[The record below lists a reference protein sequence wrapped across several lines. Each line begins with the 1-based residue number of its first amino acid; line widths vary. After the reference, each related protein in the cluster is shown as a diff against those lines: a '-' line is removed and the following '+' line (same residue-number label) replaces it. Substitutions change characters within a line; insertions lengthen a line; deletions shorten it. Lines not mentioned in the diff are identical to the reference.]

1 MRLAN
6 VDFPTSL
13 LDALRDNKLVVFAGA
28 GVSMGEPAGLPNFKG
43 LTNKIAEHC
52 PETRRKNESLEH
64 FLGRLH
70 DAGVPVH
77 HLAKENLS
85 RDDLKPTPLHQELL
99 RLYRRDAPVRLVTTN
114 FDLLFEQ
121 AAEEIFD
128 NTPQVF
134 CAPAL
139 PLGHKFNGIIHIHG
153 SVNQHDDMVLTDRDF
168 GRAYLSD
175 GQARR
180 FFLGLHNNFTV
191 LFVGYSHSDT
201 VMNYLARAL
210 PPQTTEYQRYALVPK
225 TIDTDY
231 QHWIELGVETI
242 LYPQHGNDH
251 SELDQAICLLADYM
265 RRGMVGWQREISA
278 IADKRPSELTEE
290 DEGIINHALDD
301 DTKTPFFTRNA
312 SHSDWIEWLDVR
324 EHLDRLFNDGQL
336 KESDKI
342 LSWWLADKYL
352 EDYSD
357 LIFLLIANHRTS
369 LHPTF
374 WEHIARKIGGGNDTS
389 LDTPVLSRWIALLL
403 STAPEKGHTSDDG
416 YVNTSHWLTEIAQRC
431 IPHQMIKELLS
442 IFDTM
447 IRSLLS
453 IEENHYR
460 PRHETEIDLR
470 ISLDVPLVGEYDEL
484 KEVWEKGLKP
494 HLSKIAQPLL
504 EKVIRSLESQ
514 YSFYCTWGRA
524 DRLLEPVSTRRSAI
538 ADHSQ
543 NVGGDENDVLIDAAR
558 DSLDWLAAHETDVA
572 AYWCNR
578 LVESDSPLQRR
589 LAVHSLSTRKDLTPD
604 EKIKWLLGH
613 IDLHEYSIHHEV
625 YQAMRHA
632 YPEAGVDCRANV
644 IEAVLSYRFPH
655 EEHPDKEEITAREH
669 FYWFD
674 WLHKAKEDCPLAL
687 KARNEVLMEY
697 PHFMPKKHADFTSYI
712 QPGGIDIPSHLT
724 CEDLL
729 ANPTPDKIIQFSSME
744 APVVRGE
751 IERLKRAIK
760 EDFDKGLNFTNALVE
775 AELWDSNLWR
785 DLIYTWAKMEL
796 DINKH
801 RQVLK
806 YFSRTEL
813 YSKCSYEITDGLYA
827 LVKNGGPS
835 YAVELLPQALQIAAA
850 VWESLERD
858 ISVDLKHGWY
868 NQSASYPVWGLANF
882 WLSAASLWR
891 KQQDPPPATLSEDYR
906 RPLMEIIKDSSQMG
920 GLGKS
925 ILTSQLTFL
934 LAVDEEWTQKHL
946 LPLFEL
952 DNADF
957 QAAWDGFVTTGRL
970 SPPVG
975 EALKNLFLKAVT
987 RISADLCPQRH
998 GFVECY
1004 TVMLIYVVNVV
1015 DDVLDTWIPKL
1026 FEYGRQQSEPVNREP
1041 TLLRDDNRTI
1051 PEIFTLKV
1059 GRCLKNMSDS
1069 DKEELWQNWLK
1080 KYWQNRLYGKPTPLT
1095 SDEAGLMLDWLPE
1108 LNTQFSEAVD
1118 LTIKYKQGPALK
1130 NTRIFACL
1138 ITYKTWEKYPE
1149 AVAKLLI
1156 YLWKWNVPYWYRDSV
1171 SKIIESLLESD
1182 IFSEL
1187 KQQLEDIR
1195 IQLP

>member
-6 VDFPTSL
+6 VDFPGPL
-13 LDALRDNKLVVFAGA
+13 LEALRNNKLVVFAGA
-28 GVSMGEPAGLPNFKG
+28 GVSMGKPANLPDFET
-43 LTNKIAEHC
+43 LTQKIASGTGK
-52 PETRRKNESLEH
+52 TRGKNESPDQ
-64 FLGRLH
+64 FLGRL
-70 DAGVPVH
+70 AKCGVDVYQ
-77 HLAKENLS
+77 LAKNELS
-85 RDDLKPTPLHQELL
+85 REGLKSTPLHRDLL
-99 RLYRRDAPVRLVTTN
+99 RLFREDQSIRLVTTN

-121 AAEEIFD
+121 AAEKMFG
-128 NTPQVF
+128 NTPDVF
-134 CAPAL
+134 TPRAL
-139 PLGHKFNGIIHIHG
+139 PFGHPLNGIVHVHG
-153 SVNQHDDMVLTDRDF
+153 SISDITQIVLTHSDF
-168 GRAYLSD
+168 GRAYLRERATTD
-175 GQARR
+175 
-180 FFLGLHNNFTV
+180 FLFELYKEYTV
-191 LFVGYSHSDT
+191 LFVGYSHNDT
-201 VMNYLARAL
+201 IMNYLISSL
-210 PPQTTEYQRYALVPK
+210 PRKAQSLHYALIGDRK
-225 TIDTDY
+225 DAEN
-231 QHWIELGVETI
+231 QHVVSLEIEMI
-242 LYPQHGNDH
+242 PYPQHERDY
-251 SELDQAICLLADYM
+251 SELDEAINKLADHVQ
-265 RRGMVGWQREISA
+265 RGMVGWHREISA
-278 IADKRPSELTEE
+278 IAEKRPCELNEEETGLLDYAFE
-290 DEGIINHALDD
+290 DETR
-301 DTKTPFFTRNA
+301 TKFFTKSA
-312 SHSDWIEWLDVR
+312 LHPEWIEWLDAR
-324 EHLDRLFNDGQL
+324 GNLTRLFNDGQL

-357 LIFLLIANHRTS
+357 LIFLLIANHRTR

-374 WEHIARKIGGGNDTS
+374 WQNISHKIGHSNDAS
-389 LDTPVLSRWIALLL
+389 LHTTVLSRWIALLL
-403 STAPEKGHTSDDG
+403 STVPEKGETSYG
-416 YVNTSHWLTEIAQRC
+416 EYVNTSYWLTLIAQLC
-431 IPHQMIKELLS
+431 IPHQMIKELMS
-442 IFDTM
+442 IFDSM
-447 IRSLLS
+447 IRPLLS
-453 IEENHYR
+453 IEENYYR

-470 ISLDVPLVGEYDEL
+470 ISLDVPLVGDHDEL
-484 KEVWEKGLKP
+484 ETLWQEGLKP
-494 HLSKIAQPLL
+494 HLSKIALPLL
-504 EKVIRSLESQ
+504 EQVIRSLESQ

-613 IDLHEYSIHHEV
+613 IGLHEYSIHHEV

-632 YPEAGVDCRANV
+632 YPEAGLDCRANV

-674 WLHKAKEDCPLAL
+674 WLHRAKEDCPFAR
-687 KARNEVLMEY
+687 KAMNEVLAEY
-697 PHFMPKKHADFTSYI
+697 PHFMPKDHPDFTSYI
-712 QPGGIDIPSHLT
+712 QSGGIDIPSPLT
-724 CEDLL
+724 FEDVLVD
-729 ANPTPDKIIQFSSME
+729 PTPEKIIQFSSME
-744 APVVRGE
+744 APVIRRE
-751 IERLKRAIK
+751 IERIKTAIRD
-760 EDFDKGLNFTNALVE
+760 DFSEGIRLANTL
-775 AELWDSNLWR
+775 AETGQWDNKLWR
-785 DLIYTWAKMEL
+785 VLFDEWLRMEL

-801 RQVLK
+801 RQMLK

-813 YSKCSYEITDGLYA
+813 YSKYNCKIIDGLYA

-835 YAVELLPQALQIAAA
+835 YAIELLPQAVQIAAD
-850 VWESLERD
+850 VWESLDRD
-858 ISVDLKHGWY
+858 ISVDLKHGWF

-891 KQQDPPPATLSEDYR
+891 KQQDPPPAILSEDYR
-906 RPLMEIIKDSSQMG
+906 RPLMEIINDPSQMG

-934 LAVDEEWTQKHL
+934 LAVDEEFTRKYL
-946 LPLFEL
+946 LPLFEP
-952 DNADF
+952 DNAGF
-957 QAAWDGFVTTGRL
+957 QAAWDGFVATGRL
-970 SPPVG
+970 SLPVG

-1004 TVMLIYVVNVV
+1004 TVMLIYVV

-1026 FEYGRQQSEPVNREP
+1026 FEYGRQQDEPVNREP

-1051 PEIFTLKV
+1051 PEIFTFKV

-1080 KYWQNRLYGKPTPLT
+1080 KYWQNRLYGKPAPLT
-1095 SDEAGLMLDWLPE
+1095 SDEAGHMLDWLPE

-1118 LTIKYKQGPALK
+1118 LTIKNEQKPSLK
-1130 NTRIFACL
+1130 HTRIFACL
-1138 ITYKTWEKYPE
+1138 ITDKTWENHPE
-1149 AVAKLLI
+1149 AVATLLI
-1156 YLWKWNVPYWYRDSV
+1156 YLWQRDMPHWYRDSM

-1182 IFSEL
+1182 ISSKL
-1187 KQQLEDIR
+1187 KQQLKDIR